1 MQPGPVATGQDDPSH
16 PRHDTDGT
24 SLTRMTGDSTDHPG
38 VARQQLVIERART
51 LLPEDERILAVYL
64 IGSHGSD
71 QADEFSDVDVHC
83 VVTDE
88 SMPWFEQHWTEP
100 LATIAG
106 PTVFTDRV
114 PGLIGGLGIT
124 ADWLHVDLFI
134 SSPTSFDRL
143 QYDGVRVLFDRDGSL
158 FPYGDQPREGGRAG
172 TPYWPERAVNLFLYF
187 LGNLVTVLGRDERIV
202 ASQGLGAVRDQLVA
216 VMLAE
221 RGVRRTG
228 GAKRLNALLSIEQ
241 RRCLEAMPAGHDPA
255 ELIAANQYL
264 CREFIRRGTAL
275 AALTGHP
282 WPHAFVDATLT
293 HLRQHFAVD
302 FA

>member
-1 MQPGPVATGQDDPSH
+1 
-16 PRHDTDGT
+16 
-24 SLTRMTGDSTDHPG
+24 MTGDSTEQSGLD
-38 VARQQLVIERART
+38 RQALVIERART
-51 LLPEDERILAVYL
+51 LLPADDRVLAVYL
-64 IGSHGSD
+64 IGSHGSGE
-71 QADEFSDVDVHC
+71 ADEFSDVDVHC

-88 SMPWFEQHWTEP
+88 SLPWFDQHWTEP

-106 PTVFTDRV
+106 PLVFTDGV

-134 SSPTSFDRL
+134 TSPATFDRR
-143 QYDGVRVLFDRDGSL
+143 QYDGVRVLFDRDGSH
-158 FPYGDQPREGGRAG
+158 FPAGDQPREGGRPG
-172 TPYWPERAVNLFLYF
+172 TPYWPDRAVSLFLYF

-202 ASQGLGAVRDQLVA
+202 ANQGLGAVRDQLIA

-228 GAKRLNALLSIEQ
+228 GAKRLNAFLSAEQ
-241 RRCLEAMPAGHDPA
+241 RQCLEAMPPAGHEPA
-255 ELIAANQYL
+255 DLIAANQYL

-275 AALTGHP
+275 AAATGHP
-282 WPHAFVDATLT
+282 WPQAFVDATLA
-293 HLRQHFAVD
+293 HLRRHFGVD